1 VNYPPIGSTIEL
13 LEMPN
18 DPDPIPVGTRGIVVE
33 IRDGCPG
40 FEQIEVKWE
49 NGRTLFLLP
58 GADRWRIVSE

>member
-1 VNYPPIGSTIEL
+1 VTFPPIGSTIEL

-18 DPDPIPVGTRGIVVE
+18 DPDPIPVGTRGVVVE
-33 IRDGCPG
+33 IRDSRG